1 MSRTLIIAMLL
12 GWSIFAFAA
21 EVPDA
26 ADAHE
31 HVAMAESASEEPHAD
46 MDDGER
52 MSAEDFIASLQFQDG
67 TINLPGDIAS
77 IRLSED
83 FRYLNP
89 EDAERVLVAWGNP
102 PGNDSAGMLVPRH
115 ADLFSPE
122 GWAVIISYEEDGYVS
137 DEDADSIDYTEMLH
151 NMQAETD
158 EENKQRI
165 EAGYES
171 IQLIGWAAPPHYDSS
186 EKKLY
191 WARELKFGNE
201 EENILNYNIR
211 VLGRKGVL
219 VLNAVAGMSQL
230 ATVETGMQ
238 EVLAITDFNPG
249 NRYAEFDPDVD
260 EVAAYGIGAL
270 VAGKLAANAGLFA
283 KLGVLL
289 LALKKYLVLIVIA
302 AGAVAVRLFKRKS
315 S

>member
-1 MSRTLIIAMLL
+1 MPYTLFIAILL
-12 GWSIFAFAA
+12 SWSTFAFAA
-21 EVPDA
+21 DAPDVLGQ
-26 ADAHE
+26 DP
-31 HVAMAESASEEPHAD
+31 MAESASEPQAAAQ
-46 MDDGER
+46 DDDH
-52 MSAEDFIASLQFQDG
+52 MSAEDFMASLKFQDG

-77 IRLSED
+77 IRLSDD

-89 EDAERVLVAWGNP
+89 DDAERVLVAWGNP

-115 ADLFSPE
+115 ADLFGPS

-151 NMQAETD
+151 NMQTETE
-158 EENKQRI
+158 EENNQRL
-165 EAGYES
+165 EAGYEA

-186 EKKLY
+186 DKKLY

-238 EVLAITDFNPG
+238 EVLAITDFNTG
-249 NRYAEFDPDVD
+249 HRYADFNPDVD
-260 EVAAYGIGAL
+260 KVAAYGIGAL

-289 LALKKYLVLIVIA
+289 LVLKKYIVLIVIA
-302 AGAVAVRLFKRKS
+302 VGAVLSRLFKRKAPKA
-315 S
+315 

>member
-1 MSRTLIIAMLL
+1 MPRTLLMAIILN
-12 GWSIFAFAA
+12 WSTFAVAVDIP
-21 EVPDA
+21 E
-26 ADAHE
+26 AHE
-31 HVAMAESASEEPHAD
+31 HSSATDPASEVSSQEPGAAH
-46 MDDGER
+46 MSGED
-52 MSAEDFIASLQFQDG
+52 SVTSLNFQDG

-89 EDAERVLVAWGNP
+89 EDTERVLVAWGNP
-102 PGNDSAGMLVPRH
+102 PGNDTSGMLVPTH
-115 ADLFSPE
+115 ADLFGPG

-137 DEDADSIDYTEMLH
+137 DEDADSIDYGEMLR
-151 NMQAETD
+151 NMQTET
-158 EENKQRI
+158 EAENKQRV

-191 WARELKFGNE
+191 WARELKFGTE
-201 EENILNYNIR
+201 DENILNYNIR

-230 ATVETGMQ
+230 ATVETGMRD
-238 EVLAITDFNPG
+238 VLAMADFNTG
-249 NRYAEFDPDVD
+249 HRYADFDPDVD
-260 EVAAYGIGAL
+260 KVAAYGIGAL

-289 LALKKYLVLIVIA
+289 VVLKKYIVLIVIA
-302 AGAVAVRLFKRKS
+302 VGAVVARLFKRKAS
-315 S
+315 

>member
-1 MSRTLIIAMLL
+1 MPRTLLMAIILSWL
-12 GWSIFAFAA
+12 TFAVAVDIT
-21 EVPDA
+21 E
-26 ADAHE
+26 AHE
-31 HVAMAESASEEPHAD
+31 HSSATDPATEVSSEQSGAAH
-46 MDDGER
+46 
-52 MSAEDFIASLQFQDG
+52 MSAEDFVASLNFQEG
-67 TINLPGDIAS
+67 TVNLPGDIAS
-77 IRLSED
+77 IRLSDD

-102 PGNDSAGMLVPRH
+102 PGNDTSGMLVPTH
-115 ADLFSPE
+115 ADLLGPS

-137 DEDADSIDYTEMLH
+137 DKDADSIDYTEMLH
-151 NMQAETD
+151 NMQTDTEAE
-158 EENKQRI
+158 NQQRV

-171 IQLIGWAAPPHYDSS
+171 VQLIGWAAPPHYDSS

-201 EENILNYNIR
+201 DENILNYNIR

-230 ATVETGMQ
+230 AAVKSGMQ
-238 EVLAITDFNPG
+238 DVLTMTDFTAG
-249 NRYAEFDPDVD
+249 HRYADFDPDVD
-260 EVAAYGIGAL
+260 KVAAYGIGAL

-289 LALKKYLVLIVIA
+289 VVLKKYIVLIVIA
-302 AGAVAVRLFKRKS
+302 VGAVVARLFKRKAS
-315 S
+315 

>member
-1 MSRTLIIAMLL
+1 MPRILFMAILL
-12 GWSIFAFAA
+12 SWSIFGVAA
-21 EVPDA
+21 QGTDL
-26 ADAHE
+26 HE
-31 HVAMAESASEEPHAD
+31 HSSASDPASEASPEAPGAA
-46 MDDGER
+46 R
-52 MSAEDFIASLQFQDG
+52 MSVEEFVASLHFQEG

-77 IRLSED
+77 LRLSED
-83 FRYLNP
+83 FRYLGP

-102 PGNDSAGMLVPRH
+102 PGNDTAGMLVPSH
-115 ADLFSPE
+115 SDLFGAG

-137 DEDADSIDYTEMLH
+137 DEDADSIDYTDMLH
-151 NMQAETD
+151 NMQTETE
-158 EENKQRI
+158 EENKQRL

-186 EKKLY
+186 GKKLY

-201 EENILNYNIR
+201 DENILNYNIR

-230 ATVETGMQ
+230 ATVETGMR
-238 EVLAITDFNPG
+238 EVLASTDFNPG
-249 NRYAEFDPDVD
+249 NRYADFDPDVD
-260 EVAAYGIGAL
+260 KVAAYGIGAL

-289 LALKKYLVLIVIA
+289 LVLKKYIALVVIA
-302 AGAVAVRLFKRKS
+302 VGAVLLRLFKRKPA
-315 S
+315 

>member
-1 MSRTLIIAMLL
+1 MPHTLLMAMLL
-12 GWSIFAFAA
+12 SWSMLAFAA
-21 EVPDA
+21 DVPDP
-26 ADAHE
+26 HE
-31 HVAMAESASEEPHAD
+31 GHDHDPMTESAAEGPHTD
-46 MDDGER
+46 NQDGER
-52 MSAEDFIASLQFQDG
+52 MSAEDFIASLKFQDG

-77 IRLSED
+77 IRLSDD
-83 FRYLNP
+83 FRYLPP

-115 ADLFSPE
+115 ADLFGPE

-137 DEDADSIDYTEMLH
+137 DEDADSIDYTDMLH

-158 EENKQRI
+158 EENKQRV
-165 EAGYES
+165 EAGYEA
-171 IQLIGWAAPPHYDSS
+171 IQLIGWAATPHYDSS
-186 EKKLY
+186 ERKLY
-191 WARELKFGNE
+191 WARELKFGTE
-201 EENILNYNIR
+201 DENILNYNIR

-230 ATVETGMQ
+230 ATVETGMK

-249 NRYAEFDPDVD
+249 HRYAEFDPDVD

-283 KLGVLL
+283 KLGILL
-289 LALKKYLVLIVIA
+289 LALEKYIVFIVIA
-302 AGAVAVRLFKRKS
+302 AGAVAVYLFKRKS

>member
-1 MSRTLIIAMLL
+1 MAILL
-12 GWSIFAFAA
+12 GWSTCAFAA
-21 EVPDA
+21 DVPDA
-26 ADAHE
+26 PEDHE
-31 HVAMAESASEEPHAD
+31 HDPMTESVPEPNTD
-46 MDDGER
+46 MQDDDR
-52 MSAEDFIASLQFQDG
+52 MSAEDFTASLKFQDG

-77 IRLSED
+77 IRLGD
-83 FRYLNP
+83 NYRYLNP
-89 EDAERVLVAWGNP
+89 EDAERVLVVWGNP
-102 PGNDSAGMLVPRH
+102 PGSDSAGMLVPRQV
-115 ADLFSPE
+115 DLFGPS

-137 DEDADSIDYTEMLH
+137 DADADSIDYTQMLH
-151 NMQAETD
+151 TMQAETE

-165 EAGYES
+165 DAGYEA
-171 IQLIGWAAPPHYDSS
+171 IQLIGWAATPHYDSS

-201 EENILNYNIR
+201 DENILNYNIR

-230 ATVETGMQ
+230 ATVETGMK

-249 NRYAEFDPDVD
+249 HRYAEFDPDVD
-260 EVAAYGIGAL
+260 KVAAYGIGAL

-283 KLGVLL
+283 KLGILL

-302 AGAVAVRLFKRKS
+302 AGAVAVLLFKRKS